1 MARGG
6 GRVLRYGATDADSPG
21 HREGGGSFTWTQR
34 EIQVALDHEHAR
46 IVNGYYGSLLRLR
59 EAEGR
64 AFEAQN
70 DALRGY
76 LLEHEPFRDALA

>member
-1 MARGG
+1 MSSLVDPR
-6 GRVLRYGATDADSPG
+6 PG
-21 HREGGGSFTWTQR
+21 FYSLGGSFTWTQR
-34 EIQVALDHEHAR
+34 EIQALDHEHTR